1 VSRFIR
7 PLLVSA
13 LLSLL
18 LAAPASAAPPE
29 GECPPAFAPAT
40 ADQLL
45 DAYPQLIDA
54 FGAQAIHDL
63 VDVVDANDNGT
74 VCWRPHPTNSRT
86 FTSRTVVANL
96 VDDTARSPH
105 Q

>member
-1 VSRFIR
+1 MSRLIR
-7 PLLVSA
+7 S
-13 LLSLL
+13 L
-18 LAAPASAAPPE
+18 LAAAVISLLVAVPASASPPQ
-29 GECPPAFAPAT
+29 GQCPPAFAPAT
-40 ADQLL
+40 AAELL
-45 DAYPQLIDA
+45 AAYPQLIDA
-54 FGAQAIHDL
+54 FGAQAINDL
-63 VDVVDANDNGT
+63 VDVVDANNNQT